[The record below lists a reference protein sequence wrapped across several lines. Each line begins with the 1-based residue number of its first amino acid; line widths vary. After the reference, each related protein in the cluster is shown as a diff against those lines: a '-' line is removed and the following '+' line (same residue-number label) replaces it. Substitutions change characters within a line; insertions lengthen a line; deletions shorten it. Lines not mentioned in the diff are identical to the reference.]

1 MGSINPCESCNA
13 TKCNGCPQ
21 LPRRSFLNKSVSF
34 KLSAQQL
41 RGHILILFLKIIFL
55 AFVGVY
61 ILTLPAYYFLVVGR
75 ISDFLMPY
83 EVMLCCVSSVGA
95 FVWVS
100 KMILELNKAMRT
112 SLQ

>member
-1 MGSINPCESCNA
+1 MSSINPCESCNA
-13 TKCNGCPQ
+13 IKCDGCSK
-21 LPRRSFLNKSVSF
+21 LPSRSSLNKSARF
-34 KLSAQQL
+34 KQSAQQL
-41 RGHILILFLKIIFL
+41 RQHILLLFLKIIFL
-55 AFVGVY
+55 VFIGVY
-61 ILTLPAYYFLVVGR
+61 ILTLPAYFFFVVRG

-83 EVMLCCVSSVGA
+83 EVTLCFVSSVGS